1 MQRELNTI
9 QKQNKLNRVFAI
21 DEVGNDGVNYRY
33 EVEGVR
39 IKGSEDLGLAGL
51 VVQFQDGARNENG
64 SISGVSDVDLLE
76 IVRDRLI
83 LCQLGKSACRE
94 YACALTKIEE
104 ALMWLNK
111 RTQDNIK

>member
-39 IKGSEDLGLAGL
+39 IKGIEDIGLAGL
-51 VVQFQDGARNENG
+51 VVQFQDGTRNEKG

-83 LCQLGKSACRE
+83 SFQLGKSACRE
-94 YACALTKIEE
+94 NACALTKIEE

-111 RTQDNIK
+111 RSEDSIE